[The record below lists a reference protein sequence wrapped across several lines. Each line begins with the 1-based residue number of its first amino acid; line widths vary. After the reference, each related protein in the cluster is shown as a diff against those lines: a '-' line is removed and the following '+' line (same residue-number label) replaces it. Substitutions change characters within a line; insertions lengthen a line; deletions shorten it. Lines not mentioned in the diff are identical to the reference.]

1 MLNHIYETTLTM
13 SESTPTFEKFQ
24 IERRQ
29 LMEQI
34 FDDSVTM
41 TEDELQ
47 DKCHELQKDVRYIES
62 DLHKDCNFDIQCI
75 RDVWSRHKKDKYPL
89 SAPEKIITKI
99 RDFYWSIRECDKQLK
114 DDIQLFIRNIA
125 GKTVSDVVQMKTKLY
140 NIRMEYERNYTLWS
154 RKYED
159 FKDALRE
166 IEEYL
171 PILYYKFNDVETEP
185 LVQFCV
191 NFLNALTIGN
201 TAYLK
206 TSWTSM
212 RKRRSELSANKM
224 DPGNAEAQWCK
235 AIHDKKR
242 IVPIGKILRLFHDI
256 PKDEDENYNLEKT
269 EWFLECQKNAAM
281 YISESNRRSNRRKKE
296 KEEEG
301 LAANLGNP
309 YIVTLSRSSS

>member
-1 MLNHIYETTLTM
+1 M

-24 IERRQ
+24 NERRQ

-34 FDDSVTM
+34 FDDSLTM
-41 TEDELQ
+41 TEDDLQ

-62 DLHKDCNFDIQCI
+62 RLHKDCNFDIQFT
-75 RDVWSRHKKDKYPL
+75 RDQWNHCQHSNNELTK
-89 SAPEKIITKI
+89 PEKIITKI

-114 DDIQLFIRNIA
+114 KDIQLFIQEIA

-140 NIRMEYERNYTLWS
+140 KIRMEYERNYELYGK
-154 RKYED
+154 KYED

-171 PILYYKFNDVETEP
+171 PPLYYQFNDVKTEP

-201 TAYLK
+201 VAYLK
-206 TSWTSM
+206 TSWTRM

-224 DPGNAEAQWCK
+224 DPSNAEAQWCN

-242 IVPIGKILRLFHDI
+242 IVPLGQILRLFHDI
-256 PKDEDENYNLEKT
+256 PKDEDENYILEKS
-269 EWFLECQKNAAM
+269 EWFLQCQKNAAM
-281 YISESNRRSNRRKKE
+281 YIDKSNRRKKE
-296 KEEEG
+296 KENEG
-301 LAANLGNP
+301 SAANLGNP
-309 YIVTLSRSSS
+309 YIVFGATM

>member
-1 MLNHIYETTLTM
+1 M

-29 LMEQI
+29 LMQQI

-62 DLHKDCNFDIQCI
+62 RLHKDCNFDIQFI
-75 RDVWSRHKKDKYPL
+75 RDQWNHCQHSNNEL
-89 SAPEKIITKI
+89 TEPEKRITKI

-114 DDIQLFIRNIA
+114 KDIQLFIQEIA

-140 NIRMEYERNYTLWS
+140 KIRMEYERNYELYGK
-154 RKYED
+154 KYED

-171 PILYYKFNDVETEP
+171 PPLYYQFNDVKTEP

-224 DPGNAEAQWCK
+224 DPGNAEAQWCN

-242 IVPIGKILRLFHDI
+242 IMPIYQISKLFNDI
-256 PKDEDENYNLEKT
+256 PKDEDENYILEKS
-269 EWFLECQKNAAM
+269 EWFLQCQKNAAM
-281 YISESNRRSNRRKKE
+281 YINESNRRKKE